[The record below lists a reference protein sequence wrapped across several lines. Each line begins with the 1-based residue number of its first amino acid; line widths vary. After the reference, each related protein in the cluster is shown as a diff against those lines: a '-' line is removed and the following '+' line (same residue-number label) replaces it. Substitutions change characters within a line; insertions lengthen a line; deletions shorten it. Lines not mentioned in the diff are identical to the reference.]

1 MSAAVEYRGVVKSF
15 PGFTLGPLDFEL
27 TRGTVVALVG
37 PNGAGKTTALK
48 CLVGLIQPDEGT
60 IAVDGRRINDALWKR
75 ALGYVGEEHAF
86 FDNWSG
92 ERNLGFLST
101 FYPAWSDARA
111 GELAER
117 FGLRLD
123 QPVKSLSRGDRA
135 KLSLVSALAH
145 SPRLLVLDEP
155 TAGLDPVVRADF
167 LETLWE
173 LQEDEER
180 TILYSTHILS
190 DIDRLAGEI
199 AFLDRGEL
207 LLKARSDELQETWAQ
222 VYFRMADAPVEVAAV
237 CELRRDGDQHR
248 VTSFDKEATLAH
260 LREIGAEDVRCFHLG
275 VDEIAVAILRRAR
288 PRGELVT

>member
-180 TILYSTHILS
+180 TILYSTHITS
-190 DIDRLAGEI
+190 DLERTADFVTFLQDGRVVFSRPKDEVVGNWGVVKGGREILDDQARAFFEGVREREHGFEGLTSKLEEARQRFGDHAVIDRASLDDIMVLMGE
-199 AFLDRGEL
+199 GE
-207 LLKARSDELQETWAQ
+207 R
-222 VYFRMADAPVEVAAV
+222 
-237 CELRRDGDQHR
+237 
-248 VTSFDKEATLAH
+248 
-260 LREIGAEDVRCFHLG
+260 
-275 VDEIAVAILRRAR
+275 
-288 PRGELVT
+288 